1 MKSNYHQKK
10 IDMRTK
16 EELLDRYESLYRK
29 AVSSKDVKRMK
40 ALGDSERWAFSEMAR
55 VHPDIAETW
64 LSQLEGME
72 WDNYLSE
79 KEAMN
84 IGKRI
89 TNQDGS
95 KGFHWNRETFAKAVE
110 SLGGKLEEK
119 PSYNDL
125 ALWVTANMIYS
136 DHAKSIAEDMGY
148 KSPSEVPAEKMAKSC
163 YSKAIEML
171 KDPDGGFNIRKYFK
185 RKMYDDSPM

>member
-1 MKSNYHQKK
+1 MK
-10 IDMRTK
+10 TK
-16 EELLDRYESLYRK
+16 EELIDRYESLYRK
-29 AVSSKDVKRMK
+29 AVASKDVKRMK

-55 VHPDIAETW
+55 VHPDIAEAW
-64 LSQLEGME
+64 LSQLEGGME

-89 TNQDGS
+89 TNQDGN
-95 KGFHWNRETFAKAVE
+95 KGFHWNRETFGKAVE
-110 SLGGKLEEK
+110 SLGGKLEDK

-125 ALWVTANMIYS
+125 SLWVTANMIYS
-136 DHAKSIAEDMGY
+136 DHAKSITEDMGY

-163 YSKAIEML
+163 YAKAVEML

>member
-1 MKSNYHQKK
+1 
-10 IDMRTK
+10 
-16 EELLDRYESLYRK
+16 
-29 AVSSKDVKRMK
+29 MK

-55 VHPDIAETW
+55 VHPDIAEAW
-64 LSQLEGME
+64 LSQMEGGME

-95 KGFHWNRETFAKAVE
+95 KGFHWNREAFNKAVE

-119 PSYNDL
+119 PAYNGL
-125 ALWVTANMIYS
+125 SLWVTANMIYS

-148 KSPSEVPAEKMAKSC
+148 KSPSEVPAEKMVKSC
-163 YSKAIEML
+163 CSKAIEML
-171 KDPDGGFNIRKYFK
+171 KDPDRGFSIREYF
-185 RKMYDDSPM
+185 RHKMYDDSPM